1 MKIVHTFWSRNI
13 TDINELLQ
21 HKAGWLTSEHHY
33 MSWTL
38 SCLLARKWYDEVELI
53 TDPLGKE
60 LLVDKMQL
68 PYTNVRVIIDD
79 KMDEFH
85 EDFWALSK
93 VVAYSLQDKPFLHID
108 GDVFLFKKLDDSLQ
122 SKGLIAQNVER
133 NFKLYEG
140 AIKSVMDN
148 FSYIPSYISDDFNQN
163 TGWSASNAGILGG
176 NDIEF
181 IQKYCQEVFNF
192 FRQNKV
198 NWKDILPLHM
208 NCFSEQ
214 YLFFTLAAINGKTIN
229 YYFDEVN
236 TFEKDYPK
244 LGKITPESVENGY
257 IHLLGYFKYFKCN
270 YEYMLKTLKND
281 FTQNYEIVKEFFKD
295 PNSPFI
301 SENIE
306 YYPSCYQQ
314 QQEWLLQKIKTVP
327 QAFNMQLH
335 VETPFFNR
343 NINDYLLTKLIER
356 HEVLRTCYEVKDGE
370 LFQKVLPPSQI
381 NIEIQYKD
389 LTACPHREEALKKF
403 INSEKETLFDLEQF
417 PLYKVLWVKMTDS
430 RNVVLLTTH
439 HAIADFNSFELLKGD
454 MQNLVNSMNAR
465 NAISLK
471 PVLAQFSDYATFQNK
486 VLSKERMKKYWMN
499 KLQNGI
505 PVLEII
511 QPEKQIQAKLKH
523 KSFQENV
530 YASFKPE
537 EHLYEY
543 CLEEVANRYER
554 HQGAEIAYTL
564 TPEDS
569 NALKDFCYR
578 NQIAPSNVLIATLGL
593 MCYQQAQQTSL
604 AIDIP
609 SINRPKKAFD
619 NTMGWLTVGGICRI
633 NIDLN
638 NSLSDFFNLIN
649 TEILEVY
656 QNSAFPLGTLSMQS
670 PKLPIEKWAAPILF
684 NHFMLT
690 NSNIETENVGIFNH
704 KFDNL
709 TANFDLSFNF
719 YQYANTMQMFCKYRT
734 DLFNPNEIELHFEVF
749 FDILSKITQTDIHIK
764 LIDFLYPLTSL
775 SNPSYMNGNSYKQCA

>member
-108 GDVFLFKKLDDSLQ
+108 GDVFLFKKLNDNLQ

-133 NFKLYEG
+133 NFKLYEES
-140 AIKSVMDN
+140 IQSVMDK
-148 FSYIPSYISDDFNQN
+148 FSYIPSYISDDFHQN

-176 NDIEF
+176 NDIDF
-181 IQKYCQEVFNF
+181 IQTYCQEVFNF
-192 FRQNKV
+192 VRQNKN
-198 NWKDILPLHM
+198 NWKDIMPLHM

-214 YLFFTLAAINGKTIN
+214 YLFFTLAAVHDKTIH
-229 YYFDEVN
+229 YYFDEVT

-270 YEYMLKTLKND
+270 YDYMINTLKSD
-281 FTQNYEIVKEFFKD
+281 YTKNYEIVKQLFID
-295 PNSPFI
+295 PNAPFI
-301 SENIE
+301 SENTE
-306 YYPSCYQQ
+306 YYLSCYQQ
-314 QQEWLLQKIKTVP
+314 QQEWLLQKIKTTP
-327 QAFNMQLH
+327 QAFNMQLQ
-335 VETPFFNR
+335 VETPFFNK
-343 NINDYLLTKLIER
+343 NVNDFLLTKLIER
-356 HEVLRTCYEVKDGE
+356 HEVLRSSYEMKDGQ
-370 LFQKVLPPSQI
+370 LFQKVLPPNEVQV
-381 NIEIQYKD
+381 EIVYKD
-389 LTACPHREEALKKF
+389 LIACTHREDALKKI
-403 INSEKETLFDLEQF
+403 INSETEILFDLEKF
-417 PLYKVLWVKMTDS
+417 PLYKVLWVKMTET
-430 RNVVLLTTH
+430 RNVVLFTTH

-454 MQNLVNSMNAR
+454 MQNLVNFMNAR
-465 NAISLK
+465 SAISLK
-471 PVLAQFSDYATFQNK
+471 PVIAQFSDYASFQNK
-486 VLSKERMKKYWMN
+486 MLSKERMKKYWMN

-505 PVLEII
+505 PALEII
-511 QPEKQIQAKLKH
+511 NPERQIQAKIKH
-523 KSFQENV
+523 KVFQETV

-543 CLEEVANRYER
+543 CLEEVSNRYQR
-554 HQGAEIAYTL
+554 HAGAEISYTL
-564 TPEDS
+564 TPENSDL
-569 NALKDFCYR
+569 LKQFCQK
-578 NQIAPSNVLIATLGL
+578 NQFAPSNILMATLGL
-593 MCYQQAQQTSL
+593 MCYQQAQQTRL

-619 NTMGWLTVGGICRI
+619 NTMGWLTVGGICLI
-633 NIDLN
+633 DVDLN
-638 NSLSDFFNLIN
+638 VSLSDFFNNIN
-649 TEILEVY
+649 TEVLEVY
-656 QNSAFPLGTLSMQS
+656 QNSAFPLGTLSMES

-690 NSNIETENVGIFNH
+690 NANIEVENAGIFTH
-704 KFDNL
+704 KSDNL

-719 YQYANTMQMFCKYRT
+719 YQYANSMQMFCKYRT
-734 DLFNPNEIELHFEVF
+734 DLFDSNEIEQHFKVF
-749 FDILSKITQTDIHIK
+749 FDLLTNITQCDINTK
-764 LIDFLYPLTSL
+764 LIDFLHPLSSL
-775 SNPSYMNGNSYKQCA
+775 SRSVFIKGNSYKQCA